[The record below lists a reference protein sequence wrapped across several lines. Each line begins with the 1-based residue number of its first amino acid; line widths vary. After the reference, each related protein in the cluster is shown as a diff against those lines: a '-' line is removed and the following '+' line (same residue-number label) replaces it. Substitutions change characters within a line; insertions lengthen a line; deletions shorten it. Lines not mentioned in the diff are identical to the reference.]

1 MSEIGSDTPHRRSV
15 AQRRNRAGGSL
26 GAERVARSAAD
37 GYTLLMGH
45 TGTLAVNP
53 WLYPKLGYD
62 AQKSFAPV
70 AWVAR
75 VPNELVV
82 HAAAYPVQGDCAVG
96 DGPAWR
102 TGPDPVHRRTRT
114 AAAYQVRQDARDR
127 GVEHEA
133 HDTVLPEVPTVA
145 ESGVPGTAGFEAD
158 QWYGLVAPAGTPAN
172 IVALLNQ
179 HVNKALESNEVR
191 TRLASE
197 GAEATPSTPQAFAQ
211 LIASDLIR
219 WEKVVKTAGV
229 KAE

>member
-1 MSEIGSDTPHRRSV
+1 M
-15 AQRRNRAGGSL
+15 
-26 GAERVARSAAD
+26 
-37 GYTLLMGH
+37 
-45 TGTLAVNP
+45 
-53 WLYPKLGYD
+53 
-62 AQKSFAPV
+62 
-70 AWVAR
+70 
-75 VPNELVV
+75 
-82 HAAAYPVQGDCAVG
+82 
-96 DGPAWR
+96 
-102 TGPDPVHRRTRT
+102 
-114 AAAYQVRQDARDR
+114 
-127 GVEHEA
+127 
-133 HDTVLPEVPTVA
+133 LPEVPTVA